1 MIPFELSEWVLKA
14 IPPHYEGKWRSVIH
28 RGMKVNG
35 VDQLECLRVY
45 ADVYIE

>member
-14 IPPHYEGKWRSVIH
+14 IPPHYEGKWRAVIN
-28 RGMKVNG
+28 RGSKIKG

-45 ADVYIE
+45 GDLYVE